1 MDPLLLIFR
10 VAVLGLA
17 GYLWWSSRRLTR
29 ENAVLRA
36 ELEEREVAQAATAG
50 RQSVERERL
59 EALEETV
66 EGLREDL
73 QTKQEQLVRARQLA
87 SLGQLTGGIAHEIK
101 NPLNFVNNFARLS
114 TELAHELQEILDERS
129 DEPVRDVMDEVA
141 EILADI
147 EHNAEKIVEHGGRAD
162 ATVRNMLLHARQNAD
177 QRQPTDLNKLFA
189 DYANLAYHGMRAADP
204 QFNATLVRELDPA
217 VGEVEVVPQ
226 DLGRVVINLVN
237 NAFYA
242 VHERKQ
248 ATADGSFEPT
258 VTIHSEA
265 RNGDVELRV
274 TDNGAGI
281 PEEVRDR
288 VFEPFVTTKPPG
300 VGTGLG
306 LSLSYEIVTQAHAG
320 ALDVETRS
328 EEGTTFV
335 ITIPR
340 DMPSNEPSHGQPL
353 G

>member
-29 ENAVLRA
+29 ENALLRA
-36 ELEEREVAQAATAG
+36 ELDARDVHRAAGDEQREAAQG
-50 RQSVERERL
+50 KV
-59 EALEETV
+59 EALEATV
-66 EGLREDL
+66 ENLQEDL
-73 QTKQEQLVRARQLA
+73 RIKQEQLVRARQLA

-114 TELAHELQEILDERS
+114 TELARELREILEERA
-129 DEPVRDVMDEVA
+129 DEPVRAVMDEVG
-141 EILADI
+141 EILDDI
-147 EHNAEKIVEHGGRAD
+147 GHNAEKIVEHGGRAD
-162 ATVRNMLLHARQNAD
+162 ATVRNMLLHARSNAH

-204 QFNATLVRELDPA
+204 QFNATLARDLDPA

-226 DLGRVVINLVN
+226 DLGRVFINLLN

-248 ATADGSFEPT
+248 AADDPVYEPT
-258 VTIHSEA
+258 VTIQSTA
-265 RNGDVELRV
+265 NNGVVELRV
-274 TDNGAGI
+274 IDNGTGI
-281 PEEVRDR
+281 PEDVRTQ

-300 VGTGLG
+300 AGTGLG
-306 LSLSYEIVTQAHAG
+306 LSLSYEIVTQGHG
-320 ALDVETRS
+320 GTLDVETRD
-328 EEGTTFV
+328 GDGATFV
-335 ITIPR
+335 LTIPR
-340 DMPSNEPSHGQPL
+340 DGPAQEASDG
-353 G
+353 